1 MTKEQ
6 TKPMKL
12 SRIIDPCNRVI
23 ALKEFGTDASAY
35 AWLLRIQ
42 KQRKDPFLELQTK
55 VGRSWVTLAPP
66 QKKGGKP
73 ARG

>member
-1 MTKEQ
+1 
-6 TKPMKL
+6 MKV

-23 ALKEFGTDASAY
+23 ALKEFDTDASAY
-35 AWLLRIQ
+35 AWLLRIRTQ
-42 KQRKDPFLELQTK
+42 SKDPFLELQTK

-66 QKKGGKP
+66 KKKGGGKP